1 MAPRFKGLD
10 EIGSPYLT
18 GIFDKFFDN
27 ILIPMIHTTRGCPFA
42 CTFCTEGN
50 EYYSKVAQRT
60 MLKDELT
67 YIAERVDDVPD
78 ILISDANFGMFKQD
92 REKAALIADT
102 QLEYGWPKRILVS
115 TGKNQKERV
124 LEVASILKGSLSVA
138 ASLQTTNAE
147 VLDNIKRANISSDA
161 LSEIVKNAQ
170 KTESNTYTEII
181 LGLPGD
187 TLEAHIESLKSVV
200 DAGFNIVRM
209 YQMILLPQTEMAE
222 PESRRKFNLET
233 KFRINPR
240 SFGQYQFFDKEFC
253 SVEFEEICIANSTLS
268 HKEYLD
274 CRELNLS
281 IEVFHNSGMFKELQG
296 LLLYL
301 GISWFELI
309 YQSYNKVRKQSHVL
323 NELYNKFREASSFGL
338 WDTQDEL
345 LEAFHQD
352 PEKIINNTDGT
363 NEMVMGKALAVFNYQ
378 QELHELIYS
387 EAKYLIKKV
396 NKWSDVY
403 DVYLDDLKQISLMK
417 KNDFLSMD
425 KQYSFD
431 TNFDL
436 KGIQSHD
443 YLVDP
448 DRYFMERKNRIDIQH
463 TPGQSDLIQTYIKQY
478 GCETIEG
485 KGRILMRAPIHEL
498 YRTAVTHHGS

>member
-1 MAPRFKGLD
+1 M
-10 EIGSPYLT
+10 
-18 GIFDKFFDN
+18 
-27 ILIPMIHTTRGCPFA
+27 
-42 CTFCTEGN
+42 
-50 EYYSKVAQRT
+50 
-60 MLKDELT
+60 
-67 YIAERVDDVPD
+67 
-78 ILISDANFGMFKQD
+78 
-92 REKAALIADT
+92 
-102 QLEYGWPKRILVS
+102 
-115 TGKNQKERV
+115 
-124 LEVASILKGSLSVA
+124 
-138 ASLQTTNAE
+138 
-147 VLDNIKRANISSDA
+147 
-161 LSEIVKNAQ
+161 
-170 KTESNTYTEII
+170 
-181 LGLPGD
+181 
-187 TLEAHIESLKSVV
+187 
-200 DAGFNIVRM
+200 
-209 YQMILLPQTEMAE
+209 
-222 PESRRKFNLET
+222 
-233 KFRINPR
+233 
-240 SFGQYQFFDKEFC
+240 
-253 SVEFEEICIANSTLS
+253 EFEEICIANSTLS